1 MIILIKNEI
10 IKLFS
15 RKKTYIVFAAF
26 IFLTAAICYGSFKMD
41 ENRKKYNSPEFRV
54 KNLQESLNYMKR
66 DKENIP
72 EAIKKDSKALEE
84 YNNNID
90 ANIERT
96 ENEIKNLKDTIAS
109 GNKEIDWKKQL
120 KDDITSKE
128 EELKNSNIPDRYKE
142 QQKMDISKK
151 KYLLNNEIKPADEE
165 FNGFNFA
172 IALISQLGTI
182 FLAVGVIVFST
193 DIVSGECTPPTL
205 KFLLI
210 QPVSRAKVL
219 LSKFISVVIS
229 AIVLILS
236 VELLFMIIVGLWK
249 GFGSAHYP
257 MFVDTLYQFDLSK
270 VAENGTHPLIQIA
283 NSTHIITISQ
293 YLIRMFLLQV
303 VYIVACTSFAFLI
316 SSLFKSSMVS
326 MGLSI
331 VAVIALTVLV
341 RGIPGLLK
349 IAPVMFTSYGE
360 ITTLIDGTA
369 AQAFQNPS
377 ITLAFGVTILIIWS
391 VVCYL
396 ISHFV
401 FIKKDILI

>member
-1 MIILIKNEI
+1 MMILIKNEM

-15 RKKTYIVFAAF
+15 RKKTYIVLLAF
-26 IFLTAAICYGSFKMD
+26 ILLTAAICYGSFKMD
-41 ENRKKYNSPEFRV
+41 ENRKKYNSPEFKI

-66 DKENIP
+66 DKENVP
-72 EAIKKDSKALEE
+72 ASIKNDAKALEE

-96 ENEIKNLKDTIAS
+96 ENEINVLKDAIAS
-109 GNKEIDWKKQL
+109 GSKEIDWKRQL
-120 KDDITSKE
+120 KNEIDAGE
-128 EELKNSNIPDRYKE
+128 EELKNSNIPERYKE
-142 QQKMDISKK
+142 QQKLEISKK
-151 KYLLNNEIKPADEE
+151 KYLLNKVIKPAEEE

-172 IALISQLGTI
+172 KTLIQQLGAI

-210 QPVSRAKVL
+210 QPISRTKVL
-219 LSKFISVVIS
+219 LSKFISVLIS
-229 AIVLILS
+229 SVVLIVS

-249 GFGSAHYP
+249 GFGSTNYP

-270 VAENGTHPLIQIA
+270 VAENGAHPLIQVVG
-283 NSTHIITISQ
+283 STHIITISQ
-293 YLIRMFLLQV
+293 YLVRMFLLQA

-316 SSLFKSSMVS
+316 SALFKSSMIS

-349 IAPVMFTSYGE
+349 IAPFMFTSYGE
-360 ITTLIDGTA
+360 ISTLIDGTA

-377 ITLAFGVTILIIWS
+377 ITFKFGVIVLIIWS
-391 VVCYL
+391 GVCYL

-401 FIKKDILI
+401 FNKKDILI